1 MRHTPA
7 LQEDLMFRRPFRSL
21 IAIPTV
27 ALGISL
33 IAAPTATAA
42 PSEVADL
49 AGVPQPPKSV
59 DITWSPYAEFAVD
72 HYDVTLNPGSR
83 YKQVPAGAT
92 STTFGDLSWSVS
104 YTATVTAVASGG
116 ATSTP
121 ATLQLLGTRLVGD
134 ISPGIARR
142 GGKVTVSGSLKWR
155 SGEPIANAKVLVK
168 RAFYPEP
175 LRSSDFT
182 TLGNVTTNRKGNFS
196 LTTKA
201 VRNAQY
207 RVLYL
212 GGPGPEP
219 TVGGWDS
226 NINLS
231 VQAPITLRF
240 SSNPVE
246 SGRSVRFSGKL
257 KAPAKLVA
265 GLGIRLQ
272 HRDGGSWKSVRSS
285 AVKDDGTYAFK
296 YTPGSRGNHVFRVV
310 SGRNAYF
317 VPSTSR
323 AKVLTVS

>member
-1 MRHTPA
+1 
-7 LQEDLMFRRPFRSL
+7 MFRRSFRSL
-21 IAIPTV
+21 VAIPTV
-27 ALGISL
+27 AMALGISL
-33 IAAPTATAA
+33 IALPTATAA

-59 DITWSPYAEFAVD
+59 AITWSPYTEFAVD
-72 HYDVTLNPGSR
+72 HYEVTLNPGSR

-92 STTFGDLSWSVS
+92 SATFGDLSWSVS

-116 ATSTP
+116 TMSTP
-121 ATLQLLGTRLVGD
+121 ATLQLLGTKLAGD
-134 ISPGIARR
+134 INPVTARR
-142 GGKVTVSGSLKWR
+142 GSKTTVSGSLKWR
-155 SGEPIANAKVLVK
+155 NGDPIKNAEVLVK

-175 LRSSDFT
+175 LRNSDFT
-182 TLGNVTTNRKGNFS
+182 TIATLTTNRKGNFS
-196 LTTKA
+196 TTTKA

-207 RVLYL
+207 RVLYK
-212 GGPGPEP
+212 GGPGSEP

-240 SSNPVE
+240 SSNPVA
-246 SGRSVRFSGKL
+246 SGRAVRFSGTV

-285 AVKDDGTYAFK
+285 AVKDDGTYAFT
-296 YTPGSRGNHVFRVV
+296 YTPGNRGNHVFRVV

-317 VPSTSR
+317 VPSTSP
-323 AKVLTVS
+323 AKVLTVN